1 MKLYHFW
8 RSSASWRVRWALA
21 IKGIPFESVIVDLLG
36 REQREA
42 LHRTRNPIGHVPVLE
57 IDGRYLG
64 ESMAI
69 LEWLEETHP
78 TPALLPRDPWER
90 ARVRQLC
97 ELVNAG
103 IQPLQNLTVLD
114 RVSATDHD
122 ARTAWSAVF
131 NERGLAAFEAL
142 LTAWDAE
149 RPGPFC
155 WGTTLGAADLF
166 LVPQVYGAR
175 MWGVDVARFPRVLA
189 AEQAALATPHASGAR
204 PENQPGAPRPA

>member
-1 MKLYHFW
+1 LKLYHFW

-21 IKGIPFESVIVDLLG
+21 IKGIPFESVVVDLLG
-36 REQREA
+36 KAQKEA
-42 LHRTRNPIGHVPVLE
+42 LHRGRNPIGHVPVLE
-57 IDGRYLG
+57 VDGRYLG

-78 TPALLPRDPWER
+78 EPALFPRDPLGR

-114 RVSATDHD
+114 RVSESDHA
-122 ARTAWSAVF
+122 ARNAWAAAF

-142 LTAWDAE
+142 LRGWEGE
-149 RPGPFC
+149 REGPFC
-155 WGTTLGAADLF
+155 WGGRLGAADLF
-166 LVPQVYGAR
+166 LVPQVYSARRFGAR
-175 MWGVDVARFPRVLA
+175 LDGLDRVLA
-189 AEQAALATPHASGAR
+189 AEAAALATPHARGALR
-204 PENQPGAPRPA
+204 ETQPGAPG